1 MKANIMNN
9 RNEAGV
15 SPVVGVMLMLVVTII
30 IAAVVSAFGSGM
42 VDSQPKALQAKIGAT
57 FSVSQ
62 GMTITHDG
70 GDAIPLD
77 NLIFITN
84 NGDGFGPNA
93 QKVTTQRIDLSLI
106 TDKDG
111 GPVFS
116 TNTIGGKSSFNPG
129 DTLYITPYNCTCSL
143 LQYSVSAPL
152 FTVTEDQD
160 RDHCMLYKDHSGK
173 IFWDWESYPT
183 TYPQPG
189 YSSDCEALW
198 MLCFRN
204 PDNVGKVFIFKAS
217 DRDGNIISTGEV
229 KITS

>member
-1 MKANIMNN
+1 MKVNMTNY
-9 RNEAGV
+9 RSKEAV
-15 SPVVGVMLMLVVTII
+15 SPVIGIMLMLVVTII

-42 VDSQPKALQAKIGAT
+42 VDSQSKALQAKIGAT

-77 NLIFITN
+77 DLVFITN

-93 QKVTTQRIDLSLI
+93 QKVTTQQIDLSLI

-111 GPVFS
+111 NPVFS
-116 TNTIGGKSSFNPG
+116 TDSVGGKSSFNPG

-152 FTVTEDQD
+152 FDGDAVGTDPCIDDDGT
-160 RDHCMLYKDHSGK
+160 
-173 IFWDWESYPT
+173 WDWENYPT
-183 TYPQPG
+183 TYEG
-189 YSSDCEALW
+189 SSCRALW
-198 MLCFRN
+198 HLCFRS
-204 PDNVGKVFIFKAS
+204 PDNVGKVFTFKAS
-217 DRDGNIISTGEV
+217 DRGGNIISTSEV

>member
-1 MKANIMNN
+1 MNIRDNN
-9 RNEAGV
+9 AV
-15 SPVVGVMLMLVVTII
+15 SPVVGVMMMLVVTII

-42 VDSQPKALQAKIGAT
+42 ADSQSEALQAKIGAT
-57 FSVSQ
+57 FSVSG

-77 NLIFITN
+77 DLVLITS
-84 NGDGFGPNA
+84 NGNGFGPNA
-93 QKVTTQRIDLSLI
+93 EKVTTQKIDLTLI

-111 GPVFS
+111 NQVFS
-116 TNTIGGKSSFNPG
+116 TNSVGGKSSFNPG

-152 FTVTEDQD
+152 FDD
-160 RDHCMLYKDHSGK
+160 IHGSKCGAP
-173 IFWDWESYPT
+173 WDWENNPT
-183 TYPQPG
+183 TYEG
-189 YSSDCEALW
+189 TNCDALW

-204 PDNVGKVFIFKAS
+204 PDNVGKVFTFKAS
-217 DRDGNIISTGEV
+217 DRNGNIISKCDV

>member
-1 MKANIMNN
+1 MRSIITNY
-9 RNEAGV
+9 RNHEAV
-15 SPVVGVMLMLVVTII
+15 SPVIGIMLMLVVTII
-30 IAAVVSAFGSGM
+30 IATVVSAFGSGL
-42 VDSQPKALQAKIGAT
+42 VDSQSKALQAKIGAT

-77 NLIFITN
+77 DLIFITN

-93 QKVTTQRIDLSLI
+93 QKVTTQQIDLNLI
-106 TDKDG
+106 TDKEG
-111 GPVFS
+111 NPVFS
-116 TNTIGGKSSFNPG
+116 TNSIGGKSSFNPG

-152 FTVTEDQD
+152 FENVGDS
-160 RDHCMLYKDHSGK
+160 HCMSEGV
-173 IFWDWESYPT
+173 WDWENYPT
-183 TYPQPG
+183 TYEG
-189 YSSDCEALW
+189 NSCDALW
-198 MLCFRN
+198 KLCFKN

-217 DRDGNIISTGEV
+217 DRDGNIISTCEV